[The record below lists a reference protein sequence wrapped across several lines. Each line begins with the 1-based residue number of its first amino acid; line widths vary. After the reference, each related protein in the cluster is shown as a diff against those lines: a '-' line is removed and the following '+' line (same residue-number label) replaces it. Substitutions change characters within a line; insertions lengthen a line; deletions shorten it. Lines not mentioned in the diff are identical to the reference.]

1 MADRREIEMG
11 SLSLVSPVHAGAPRG
26 HVESVSTNQRPKEPP
41 VFFTR
46 AELNTILRVYGR
58 HVAEGEWRDYAMGA
72 FKESCVFAV
81 FRRTAEVALYR
92 IEKHPKLARKQ
103 GAFRVVTATGLI
115 LKRGHDLEQ
124 VLSVFDK
131 RNLRLID

>member
-1 MADRREIEMG
+1 MAG
-11 SLSLVSPVHAGAPRG
+11 
-26 HVESVSTNQRPKEPP
+26 
-41 VFFTR
+41 
-46 AELNTILRVYGR
+46 LRNGR
-58 HVAEGEWRDYAMGA
+58 IQG
-72 FKESCVFAV
+72 VFAV